1 MTNLTILLGH
11 KYNRLRGEE
20 WTSFLLS
27 VDSIIRKSPTI
38 SLFAGGTPYHAASLS
53 VCYIVSMSR
62 ADVDVLVE
70 GFHDVKDQF
79 ECSIT
84 LFVGETEVS
93 I

>member
-1 MTNLTILLGH
+1 MTNITILLGH

-20 WTSFLLS
+20 WTSFLSS
-27 VDSIIRKSPTI
+27 VESVIRKSPTNA
-38 SLFAGGTPYHAASLS
+38 LFAGGTPYHAASLS
-53 VCYIVSMSR
+53 VCYVISMSR

-84 LFVGETEVS
+84 LFVGETEVA